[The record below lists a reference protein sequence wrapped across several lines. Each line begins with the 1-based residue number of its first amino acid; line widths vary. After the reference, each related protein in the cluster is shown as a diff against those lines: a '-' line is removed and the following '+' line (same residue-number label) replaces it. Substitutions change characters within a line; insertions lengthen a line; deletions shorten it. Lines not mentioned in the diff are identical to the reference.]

1 MRRSVFRCI
10 PVLAIIAAG
19 CKVQQPP
26 SVVFQR
32 QRFDG
37 VSYRSAFDAAERALG
52 ERFAIEA
59 RDPAA
64 GILRAR
70 PVPETLDPSGR
81 RISDRVGHPGAGR
94 RLAELRVQQE
104 GSYVDV
110 YCRVLIQELETERF
124 RMAERQR
131 GVYDQPTDTPA
142 DTEAGTTPE
151 QNAVWVNRSRDRD
164 MERQI
169 LRSVEE
175 FVRPSDPGT

>member
-1 MRRSVFRCI
+1 MRRLVFRWI
-10 PVLAIIAAG
+10 PVVAIIAAG

-32 QRFDG
+32 QRLDG
-37 VSYRSAFDAAERALG
+37 VSYRSVFDAAEQALR
-52 ERFAIEA
+52 ERFAIET
-59 RDPAA
+59 RDPGA

-70 PVPETLDPSGR
+70 PVPETLDTSGR
-81 RISDRVGHPGAGR
+81 RISDRVGAPKSGR
-94 RLAELRVQQE
+94 RVAEIRVQQE
-104 GSYVDV
+104 DSHVDV
-110 YCRVLIQELETERF
+110 YCRVLIQGLETERF

-169 LRSVEE
+169 LRSIEQ
-175 FVRPSDPGT
+175 FVRASDRGT